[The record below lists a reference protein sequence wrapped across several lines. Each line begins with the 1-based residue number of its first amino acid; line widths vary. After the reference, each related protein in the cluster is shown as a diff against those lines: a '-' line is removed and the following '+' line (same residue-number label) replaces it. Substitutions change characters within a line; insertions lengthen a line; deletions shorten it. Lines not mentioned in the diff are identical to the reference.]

1 MLAVDQENKQDRLT
15 DPARPPMRLE
25 AFEVDPWMDRMGALV
40 YRHPRLTRALAGLE
54 DRLLATRLADTPI
67 AAPIWISGLARSG
80 STILLQ
86 VLAGHLDL
94 ASHTYRDFPPVLTP
108 YLWNRY
114 LELTPQKVEQPA
126 ERSHGDGIMVTS
138 HSPEA
143 FEEPIWMSFFE
154 QLHDPAHSAVLD
166 AATDNPEFER
176 FIRNHIR
183 KLLLVRGRP
192 RYLAKANYNAT
203 RLEYLLKLFPDARF
217 IVPVRDPARQI
228 ASLIKQDRLTAA
240 AEARYPAVRRYLA
253 RAGHFEFGSIRR
265 PIHCGEAAA
274 LDAILRLRQEGRE
287 TAAWAVQWASL
298 YGLLQDRIAANPDL
312 ARAVLFVR
320 YEDFC
325 RTPEETLTGI
335 LKFCGLAPDPEMTA
349 DVARRI
355 HAPTYYRPAFDSDE
369 LRAIRACVAP
379 VAGALGYTD

>member
-1 MLAVDQENKQDRLT
+1 MLAVDQKNSQDRLT
-15 DPARPPMRLE
+15 NPARPPMRLE
-25 AFEVDPWMDRMGALV
+25 AFEVDAWVDRMGALV
-40 YRHPRLTRALAGLE
+40 YSNPRLTRALAGLE
-54 DRLLATRLADTPI
+54 DRLLAARLAETSI
-67 AAPIWISGLARSG
+67 VAPIWISGLARSG

-114 LELTPQKVEQPA
+114 LELTPQRAEQPA

-143 FEEPIWMSFFE
+143 FEEPVWMSFFE
-154 QLHDPAHSAVLD
+154 HLHDPGRSAVLG
-166 AATDNPEFER
+166 AATDHPEFER
-176 FIRNHIR
+176 FFRNHIR

-192 RYLAKANYNAT
+192 RYIAKANYNTT

-228 ASLIKQDRLTAA
+228 ASLMKQDRLTAA

-253 RAGHFEFGSIRR
+253 RAGHFEFGSVQR
-265 PIHCGEAAA
+265 PIHCGDLAAV
-274 LDAILRLRQEGRE
+274 DEINRLRFEGRE
-287 TAAWAVQWASL
+287 AAAWAVQWASV
-298 YGLLQDRIAANPDL
+298 YGLLLERMSANPDL
-312 ARAVLFVR
+312 ARAVLLVR

-325 RTPEETLTGI
+325 HAPGETLAGI
-335 LKFCGLAPDPEMTA
+335 LEFCGLAPDPEMIA
-349 DVARRI
+349 DAARRI
-355 HAPTYYRPAFDSDE
+355 HAPNYYWPALGSDE
-369 LRAIRACVAP
+369 LRVIRACVAP
-379 VAGALGYTD
+379 VADAFGYSA